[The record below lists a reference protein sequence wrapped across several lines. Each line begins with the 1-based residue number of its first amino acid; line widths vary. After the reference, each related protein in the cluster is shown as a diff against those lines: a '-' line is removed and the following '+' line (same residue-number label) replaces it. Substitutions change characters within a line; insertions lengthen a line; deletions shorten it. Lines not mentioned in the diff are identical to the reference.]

1 MVYLDES
8 CTARIINSPWRV
20 CLRRIVYS
28 TSRAVKTERGD
39 LDAALEADNGDRL
52 RRRTLRKTN
61 PIGPVKMRLPNCLEN
76 WLSCQAGSEDLDAA
90 LEADNGARLRRRT
103 LRKTNPIGP
112 VKMRLPN
119 CLGNWLSCQAG
130 SEDLDAALEA
140 DNGARLRRR
149 TLQRTFPIG
158 GGLDSHH
165 FAFLQRA

>member
-1 MVYLDES
+1 
-8 CTARIINSPWRV
+8 
-20 CLRRIVYS
+20 
-28 TSRAVKTERGD
+28 
-39 LDAALEADNGDRL
+39 
-52 RRRTLRKTN
+52 
-61 PIGPVKMRLPNCLEN
+61 MRLPNCLEN

-140 DNGARLRRR
+140 DNGDRLRRR
-149 TLQRTFPIG
+149 RLQR
-158 GGLDSHH
+158 LKAHH